1 MGELASRGAVGA
13 GERESWGSK
22 SSPVSEIHVWE
33 NTHPLPIAHSLHEQ
47 PLSTRCRSS

>member
-1 MGELASRGAVGA
+1 MSSHQEEQWVLGSGRA
-13 GERESWGSK
+13 GGSK